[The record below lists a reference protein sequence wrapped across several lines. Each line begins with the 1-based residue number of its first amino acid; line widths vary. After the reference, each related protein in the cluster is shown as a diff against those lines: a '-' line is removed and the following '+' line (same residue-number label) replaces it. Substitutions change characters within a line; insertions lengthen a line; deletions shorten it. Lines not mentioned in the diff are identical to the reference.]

1 MSETLT
7 PIQEFRMQVGEK
19 IDKDVQDFLS
29 ATVGMDEL
37 QMILR
42 GHLYIE
48 HELERLLKIY
58 LVEPKHILTDRFMFM
73 NKLNLAVA
81 LGGLSSGKKNSYK
94 KLNDLRNRY
103 VHALKFKMSEQDLTG
118 LVDSFDAD
126 LKHEPSVE
134 DWNEGLPA
142 EYRDSTSNKLL
153 SAILAMWTYLAKEVY
168 MLSMDVYS
176 EQIEKL
182 EREFKQPDCTK
193 TAEEHWTEREE
204 LLNEMRLKLGMI

>member
-7 PIQEFRMQVGEK
+7 PIQEFTMQVGEK
-19 IDKDVQDFLS
+19 INEDVQDFLS
-29 ATVGMDEL
+29 ATVGVDEL
-37 QMILR
+37 QLILR

-58 LVEPKHILTDRFMFM
+58 LVEPKYILTNRFMFM

-81 LGGLSSGKKNSYK
+81 LGGLSSSKRNSYK
-94 KLNDLRNRY
+94 KLNDLRNSY
-103 VHALKFKMSEQDLTG
+103 VHALKFKMSEEDLTG

-134 DWNEGLPA
+134 DWNEGLPE
-142 EYRDSTSNKLL
+142 EYRVSKNNKLL
-153 SAILAMWTYLAKEVY
+153 SAILSMWTYLAKEVY

-176 EQIEKL
+176 DQIEKL
-182 EREFKQPDCTK
+182 EREFKQPGCTK
-193 TAEEHWTEREE
+193 TEKEHWIEREE